1 MLFFF
6 YLNLHISKDKFYI
19 LLYNEFVFSNYF
31 GEIQAVA
38 FDIDGTLY
46 KELSLNIRVLP
57 RVFRHLYFFINYGR
71 VRKMLRKKEFYED
84 FGKAQAELMGKKL
97 KCSPEAAKEKL
108 NNIVYE
114 GLKKYF
120 KRFNAY
126 KGALEFIQRL
136 KEAGVKIAV
145 LSDFPPEQKGD
156 IWGIKPYCDVVLGS
170 EQIGALK
177 PSPYVFSKL
186 QSDLNVPAE
195 NILYVG
201 NNHTYDVVGPKKAG
215 MKAAWIISNTKAF
228 LGKKSS
234 VADFTFSKY
243 SQLENKF
250 FEK

>member
-1 MLFFF
+1 M
-6 YLNLHISKDKFYI
+6 NLV
-19 LLYNEFVFSNYF
+19 YNGNVFSNYF

-46 KELSLNIRVLP
+46 KEINLNIRVFP
-57 RVFRHLYFFINYGR
+57 RVLRHLNFFLQYDKA
-71 VRKMLRKKEFYED
+71 RKLLRNKESYED
-84 FGKAQAELMGKKL
+84 FGKAQAELMGQL
-97 KCSPEAAKEKL
+97 LHCSPEAARERL
-108 NNIVYE
+108 NTTVYE

-120 KRFNAY
+120 KRFGAY
-126 KGALEFIQRL
+126 KGALEFIQKL
-136 KEAGVKIAV
+136 KEAGIKIAV

-156 IWGIKPYCDVVLGS
+156 IWGIRPYCDVVLGS

-186 QSDLNVPAE
+186 QEELKVPAE

-201 NNHTYDVVGPKKAG
+201 NNHTYDVIGPKKAG
-215 MKAAWIISNTKAF
+215 MKAAWIISNIKTF
-228 LGKKSS
+228 FGKKSQ

-250 FEK
+250 FE